1 MGMRRNPSAA
11 VTVDKDGHFGQGR
24 LDDQGIGNNADIRAK
39 AHKFDA
45 LDGIP
50 HFFKLSSKSKGAK
63 SFLFHFFRAKPF
75 RQILQ
80 FRHKAMTSRSFDAM
94 RHRKDP
100 AFLRFEVISP
110 MGIEGENDRS
120 IKMGGF
126 FCHAGHNGLGEVV
139 N

>member
-50 HFFKLSSKSKGAK
+50 HFSSFPARAREPKA
-63 SFLFHFFRAKPF
+63 SFSTFPRQAVPPDSPVPAQGDDQPF
-75 RQILQ
+75 L
-80 FRHKAMTSRSFDAM
+80 
-94 RHRKDP
+94 
-100 AFLRFEVISP
+100 
-110 MGIEGENDRS
+110 
-120 IKMGGF
+120 
-126 FCHAGHNGLGEVV
+126 
-139 N
+139 

>member
-50 HFFKLSSKSKGAK
+50 HFQAFQQEQGSQKL
-63 SFLFHFFRAKPF
+63 PF
-75 RQILQ
+75 PLS
-80 FRHKAMTSRSFDAM
+80 APSRSA
-94 RHRKDP
+94 
-100 AFLRFEVISP
+100 RFSSS
-110 MGIEGENDRS
+110 GTRR
-120 IKMGGF
+120 
-126 FCHAGHNGLGEVV
+126 
-139 N
+139 

>member
-63 SFLFHFFRAKPF
+63 SFLFHFFPRQAVPPDSPVPAQGDDQPF
-75 RQILQ
+75 L
-80 FRHKAMTSRSFDAM
+80 
-94 RHRKDP
+94 
-100 AFLRFEVISP
+100 
-110 MGIEGENDRS
+110 
-120 IKMGGF
+120 
-126 FCHAGHNGLGEVV
+126 
-139 N
+139 